1 VIADRREAGVRRT
14 GYPQQADGRAIHHGK
29 GEQIGDFGPLILSLK
44 ETSEYVA
51 QDPVN
56 CFGC

>member
-1 VIADRREAGVRRT
+1 MIADRCKSGARRT
-14 GYPQQADGRAIHHGK
+14 GYRRYVVSRMHYREK
-29 GEQIGDFGPLILSLK
+29 WKQIGDFGPLILSLK

-56 CFGC
+56 CFDC